1 MYKKQLDI
9 REAKL
14 GKDDFLVAAA
24 TRYKKAI
31 PFLDVVCFNYIP
43 YRNLAELYKA
53 NGRYHEAQKMFH
65 KMVSSH
71 SYFLPQKTL
80 NFLIKV
86 GIVENARPPG
96 HLQYGDVATAL
107 THLGDFYYHFGKYK
121 DAEPAYQRALQI
133 RERYQADAPLDLA
146 VSLEKVNNY

>member
-1 MYKKQLDI
+1 
-9 REAKL
+9 
-14 GKDDFLVAAA
+14 
-24 TRYKKAI
+24 
-31 PFLDVVCFNYIP
+31 
-43 YRNLAELYKA
+43 
-53 NGRYHEAQKMFH
+53 MFH
-65 KMVSSH
+65 KMVFI
-71 SYFLPQKTL
+71 FLANHRNI
-80 NFLIKV
+80 NFFFFLIIKV

-146 VSLEKVNNY
+146 VSLEKVNNYLPILCSKVFLTAILFLYRLPS